1 MINTKVGRKPKYT
14 NEFLI
19 SELNKYFKKNPFEK
33 IKLSKLERETGIP
46 RHIWRDNEVIQEL
59 IHSLNNTSSIPAR
72 SERQFELPSA
82 DEIVGKHYGNKARL
96 IENIQG
102 LLDLVSDMYTDALKG
117 AGFRELE
124 KNYQS
129 QIKELNEVIAQK
141 ERVIERLN
149 REIDSLYL
157 DSENP
162 IKRKEKGL
170 KTNLIEI
177 NAENIKKL
185 SKDIS
190 EIEAEFEGLFD

>member
-1 MINTKVGRKPKYT
+1 MKDVKLGRKPKYT

-19 SELNKYFKKNPFEK
+19 KTLNTYFEKNPFDK

-46 RHIWRDNEVIQEL
+46 RHIWRDNKVIQEL
-59 IHSLNNTSSIPAR
+59 IHSLNNTSCIPAR
-72 SERQFELPSA
+72 SERKFELPSA
-82 DEIVGKHYGNKARL
+82 DEIVSKHYGNKARL
-96 IENIQG
+96 IENVQG

-117 AGFRELE
+117 ADFKELE
-124 KNYQS
+124 KNYQR
-129 QIKELNEVIAQK
+129 QITEFNEVIVQK
-141 ERVIERLN
+141 ERIIDSLN

>member
-1 MINTKVGRKPKYT
+1 MKDVKLGRKPKYT

-19 SELNKYFKKNPFEK
+19 NTLNEYFKKNPFEK

-59 IHSLNNTSSIPAR
+59 IHSLNNTSCIPAR
-72 SERQFELPSA
+72 SERKFELPSA
-82 DEIVGKHYGNKARL
+82 DEIVSKHYGNKARL
-96 IENIQG
+96 IENVQG
-102 LLDLVSDMYTDALKG
+102 LLDLVSDMYSDALKG
-117 AGFRELE
+117 SEFKELE
-124 KNYQS
+124 KNYQR
-129 QIKELNEVIAQK
+129 QIAELNEIIAQK
-141 ERVIERLN
+141 NRLIDN
-149 REIDSLYL
+149 LNKEIDSLYL

>member
-1 MINTKVGRKPKYT
+1 M
-14 NEFLI
+14 
-19 SELNKYFKKNPFEK
+19 
-33 IKLSKLERETGIP
+33 
-46 RHIWRDNEVIQEL
+46 
-59 IHSLNNTSSIPAR
+59 IHSLNNTSCIPAR
-72 SERQFELPSA
+72 SERKFELPSA
-82 DEIVGKHYGNKARL
+82 DEIVSKHYGNKARL
-96 IENIQG
+96 IENVQG

-117 AGFRELE
+117 ADFKELE
-124 KNYQS
+124 KNYQR
-129 QIKELNEVIAQK
+129 QITEFNEVIVQK
-141 ERVIERLN
+141 ERIIDSLN

>member
-1 MINTKVGRKPKYT
+1 MKDVKLGRKPKYT

-19 SELNKYFKKNPFEK
+19 NTLNAYFKKNPFEK

-59 IHSLNNTSSIPAR
+59 IHSLNNTSCIPAR
-72 SERQFELPSA
+72 SERKFELPSA
-82 DEIVGKHYGNKARL
+82 DEIVSKHYGNKARL
-96 IENIQG
+96 IENVQG
-102 LLDLVSDMYTDALKG
+102 LLDLVSDMYSDALKG
-117 AGFRELE
+117 SEFKELE
-124 KNYQS
+124 KNYQR
-129 QIKELNEVIAQK
+129 QIAELNETIAQK
-141 ERVIERLN
+141 NRLIDN
-149 REIDSLYL
+149 LNKEIDSLYL

>member
-1 MINTKVGRKPKYT
+1 MKDVKLGRKPKYT

-19 SELNKYFKKNPFEK
+19 KTLNTYFEKNPFDK

-59 IHSLNNTSSIPAR
+59 IHSLNNTSCIPAR
-72 SERQFELPSA
+72 SERKFELPSA
-82 DEIVGKHYGNKARL
+82 DEIVSKHYGNKARL
-96 IENIQG
+96 IENVQG
-102 LLDLVSDMYTDALKG
+102 LLDLVSDMYSDALKG
-117 AGFRELE
+117 SEFKELE
-124 KNYQS
+124 KNYQR
-129 QIKELNEVIAQK
+129 QIAELNETIAQK
-141 ERVIERLN
+141 NRLIDN
-149 REIDSLYL
+149 LNKEIDSLYL

-177 NAENIKKL
+177 NPENIKKL
-185 SKDIS
+185 SKDIT

>member
-1 MINTKVGRKPKYT
+1 MKDVKLGRKPKYT

-19 SELNKYFKKNPFEK
+19 KTLNTYFEKNPFDK

-59 IHSLNNTSSIPAR
+59 IHSLNNTSCIPAR
-72 SERQFELPSA
+72 SERKFELPSA
-82 DEIVGKHYGNKARL
+82 DEIVSKYYGNKARL
-96 IENIQG
+96 IENVQG
-102 LLDLVSDMYTDALKG
+102 LLDLVSDMYSDALKG
-117 AGFRELE
+117 SEFKELE
-124 KNYQS
+124 KNYQR
-129 QIKELNEVIAQK
+129 QIAELNEIIAQK
-141 ERVIERLN
+141 NRLIDN
-149 REIDSLYL
+149 LNKEIDSLYL

>member
-1 MINTKVGRKPKYT
+1 MKDVKLGRKPKYT

-19 SELNKYFKKNPFEK
+19 KTLNTYFEKNPFDK

-59 IHSLNNTSSIPAR
+59 IQSLNNTSCIPTR

-102 LLDLVSDMYTDALKG
+102 LLDLISDMYADALKG
-117 AGFRELE
+117 SEFKELE
-124 KNYQS
+124 RSYQR
-129 QIKELNEVIAQK
+129 QIAELNETIAQK
-141 ERVIERLN
+141 NRVIDNLN
-149 REIDSLYL
+149 KEIDSLYL

-177 NAENIKKL
+177 NSENIKKL

>member
-1 MINTKVGRKPKYT
+1 MKDVKLGRKPKYT

-19 SELNKYFKKNPFEK
+19 KTLNTYFEKNPFDK

-46 RHIWRDNEVIQEL
+46 RHIWRDNKVIQEL
-59 IHSLNNTSSIPAR
+59 IHSLNNTSCIPAR
-72 SERQFELPSA
+72 SERKFELPSA
-82 DEIVGKHYGNKARL
+82 DEIVSKHYGNKARL
-96 IENIQG
+96 IENVQG

-117 AGFRELE
+117 ADFKELE
-124 KNYQS
+124 KNYQR
-129 QIKELNEVIAQK
+129 QITELNEVIVQK
-141 ERVIERLN
+141 ERIIDSLN

>member
-1 MINTKVGRKPKYT
+1 MKDVKLGRKPKYT

-19 SELNKYFKKNPFEK
+19 KTLNTYFEKNPFDK

-59 IHSLNNTSSIPAR
+59 IHSLNNTSCIPAR
-72 SERQFELPSA
+72 SERKFELPSA
-82 DEIVGKHYGNKARL
+82 DEIVSKHYGNKARL
-96 IENIQG
+96 IENVQG
-102 LLDLVSDMYTDALKG
+102 LLDLVSDMYSDALKG
-117 AGFRELE
+117 SEFKELE
-124 KNYQS
+124 KNYQR
-129 QIKELNEVIAQK
+129 QIAELNETIAQK
-141 ERVIERLN
+141 NRLIDN
-149 REIDSLYL
+149 LNKEIDSLYL

>member
-1 MINTKVGRKPKYT
+1 MKDVKLGRKPKYT
-14 NEFLI
+14 NDFLI
-19 SELNKYFKKNPFEK
+19 KTLNTYFEKNPFDK

-59 IHSLNNTSSIPAR
+59 IHSLNNTSCIPAR
-72 SERQFELPSA
+72 SERKFELPSA
-82 DEIVGKHYGNKARL
+82 DEIVSKHYGNKARL
-96 IENIQG
+96 IENVQG
-102 LLDLVSDMYTDALKG
+102 LLDLVSDMYSDALKG
-117 AGFRELE
+117 SEFKELE
-124 KNYQS
+124 KNYQR
-129 QIKELNEVIAQK
+129 QIAELNETIAQK
-141 ERVIERLN
+141 NRLIDN
-149 REIDSLYL
+149 LNKEIDSLYL

>member
-1 MINTKVGRKPKYT
+1 MKDVKLGRKPKYT

-19 SELNKYFKKNPFEK
+19 NTLNEYFKKNPFEK

-59 IHSLNNTSSIPAR
+59 IHSLNNTSCIPAR
-72 SERQFELPSA
+72 SERKFELPSA
-82 DEIVGKHYGNKARL
+82 DEIVSKHYGNKARL
-96 IENIQG
+96 IENVQG

-117 AGFRELE
+117 ADFKELE
-124 KNYQS
+124 KNYQR
-129 QIKELNEVIAQK
+129 QITEFNEVIVQK
-141 ERVIERLN
+141 ERIIDSLN

>member
-19 SELNKYFKKNPFEK
+19 NELNKYFKKNPFEK

-59 IHSLNNTSSIPAR
+59 IHSLNNTSCIPAR

-82 DEIVGKHYGNKARL
+82 DEIVGKNYGNKARL

-117 AGFRELE
+117 AEFKKLE
-124 KNYQS
+124 KDYQR
-129 QIKELNEVIAQK
+129 QIAELNEVIAQK
-141 ERVIERLN
+141 ERIIDNLN

-177 NAENIKKL
+177 NPENIKKL
-185 SKDIS
+185 SKDIT

>member
-1 MINTKVGRKPKYT
+1 MKDVKLGRKPKYT

-19 SELNKYFKKNPFEK
+19 KTLNTYFEKNPFDK

-46 RHIWRDNEVIQEL
+46 RHIWRDNKVIQEL
-59 IHSLNNTSSIPAR
+59 IHSLNNTSCIPAR
-72 SERQFELPSA
+72 SERKFELPSA
-82 DEIVGKHYGNKARL
+82 DEIVSKYYGNKARL
-96 IENIQG
+96 IENVQG
-102 LLDLVSDMYTDALKG
+102 LLDLVSDMYSDALKG
-117 AGFRELE
+117 SEFKELE
-124 KNYQS
+124 KNYQR
-129 QIKELNEVIAQK
+129 QIAELNEIIAQK
-141 ERVIERLN
+141 NRLIDN
-149 REIDSLYL
+149 LNKEIDSLYL

>member
-1 MINTKVGRKPKYT
+1 M
-14 NEFLI
+14 
-19 SELNKYFKKNPFEK
+19 
-33 IKLSKLERETGIP
+33 
-46 RHIWRDNEVIQEL
+46 NEVI
-59 IHSLNNTSSIPAR
+59 
-72 SERQFELPSA
+72 
-82 DEIVGKHYGNKARL
+82 V
-96 IENIQG
+96 
-102 LLDLVSDMYTDALKG
+102 
-117 AGFRELE
+117 
-124 KNYQS
+124 
-129 QIKELNEVIAQK
+129 QK
-141 ERVIERLN
+141 ERIIDSLN